1 MSLPRGGWSRPA
13 KPCTRSARSSRSGI
27 SPQCRHP
34 YVESVLDP
42 VELVG
47 VDVVLADLFGKD
59 AVHQFELCDEHR
71 NLEPW
76 VAFDG
81 CADQVDVV
89 GWAVEKAV
97 RAHGTG
103 RGEYKAGSVEG
114 PESHAGYL
122 PLRLVGVAHAVA
134 VSSGNRLSHRFR
146 TRADKISS
154 RPESVGEPVPR

>member
-1 MSLPRGGWSRPA
+1 MCIRDRGGGR
-13 KPCTRSARSSRSGI
+13 KPNRINGI
-27 SPQCRHP
+27 HAGQTPDGNPLPSLCPESWVKAGETLYAFGALIEIRDLSPQCRHP

-81 CADQVDVV
+81 
-89 GWAVEKAV
+89 
-97 RAHGTG
+97 
-103 RGEYKAGSVEG
+103 
-114 PESHAGYL
+114 
-122 PLRLVGVAHAVA
+122 
-134 VSSGNRLSHRFR
+134 
-146 TRADKISS
+146 
-154 RPESVGEPVPR
+154 